1 MERRSCRRPPETVA
15 YTSPRDA
22 TGTFELQ
29 PQTDTGMRNPFE
41 GVGVDTRMTL
51 RMPKGSNIQIDY
63 ESIADVLVT
72 YEYTALSS
80 EEYRRQVLADLDDEV
95 NAQRTFSFQQELSD
109 QWYDLHNPDQTSEPM
124 TVRFQTSP
132 DDFPANVDD
141 PRIEDV
147 LMYFPGSNGGLPTDS
162 QVELGF
168 GGERSLTVTMSATPQ
183 NGIVSTRRKRWEA
196 SMSGMTPFGEWTLKL
211 PNIPQVR
218 KQFTEDKIDD
228 ILFVITYRGETDYG
242 TE

>member
-1 MERRSCRRPPETVA
+1 
-15 YTSPRDA
+15 
-22 TGTFELQ
+22 
-29 PQTDTGMRNPFE
+29 
-41 GVGVDTRMTL
+41 MTL

-124 TVRFQTSP
+124 TVRFRTSP

-162 QVELGF
+162 QVERGF
-168 GGERSLTVTMSATPQ
+168 GGERSLTDYDECDPPERDRQYSSEAVGSFDEWNDTL
-183 NGIVSTRRKRWEA
+183 RRVDVEITEHP
-196 SMSGMTPFGEWTLKL
+196 SGQKT
-211 PNIPQVR
+211 VH
-218 KQFTEDKIDD
+218 
-228 ILFVITYRGETDYG
+228 
-242 TE
+242 